1 MLSKII
7 ERAIICRAAF
17 FLKQNL
23 LFLSLA
29 LTFMETL
36 YLLSIK
42 KNCSVD
48 TQKSITCITFPF

>member
-7 ERAIICRAAF
+7 ERAICRAVF
-17 FLKQNL
+17 FLKQNI

-36 YLLSIK
+36 YLLLIK
-42 KNCSVD
+42 KNRLVD